1 LEKRNQLFNKATY
14 DLDKLKTLLRENPPV
29 TTRRCR
35 KEYTKLGYSDSAVL
49 EVIKRLKK
57 SEIYKTMPSEKKLEL
72 MQDVYKTVEG
82 KDSLYIKLQENEAGD
97 RCVFI
102 QFKLE

>member
-1 LEKRNQLFNKATY
+1 MEKRNQLFNKATY
-14 DLDKLKTLLRENPPV
+14 DLDRLKKLLSVNSPII
-29 TTRRCR
+29 TRRCR
-35 KEYTKLGYSDSAVL
+35 QEYTKLGYSDSAVL

-57 SEIYKTMPSEKKLEL
+57 SEIYKTMPSEKKPEL

-97 RCVFI
+97 HCIII